1 MINENSAIYI
11 GIVTAVVL
19 ERCPTATVHTER
31 SAGGYEMTCM
41 RKAGVGKD
49 AISVFDKHNFSDAET
64 RAVSAA
70 ALAAAA
76 RTAGETIGASLVNAK
91 Q

>member
-11 GIVTAVVL
+11 GIVTTVVL
-19 ERCPTATVHTER
+19 ERCPAAVVHTER
-31 SAGGYEMTCM
+31 SGGGYEMTCM
-41 RKAGVGKD
+41 RKVGVGTE
-49 AISVFDKHNFSDAET
+49 ARSVFDKHNFSDAET
-64 RAVSAA
+64 RAAIPA